1 MNYCWTSKKTIYGL
15 RHFVLLNEVKEKK
28 QINFLLVSV
37 LDVDIAL
44 QISYEELMN
53 NGDWSEGWLNLSKA
67 KSITKDY
74 EDYKLTT
81 KREAGIRKIFIN
93 ENSLF
98 NIS

>member
-1 MNYCWTSKKTIYGL
+1 MNNCWTSKKTINGL
-15 RHFVLLNEVKEKK
+15 RHFVLLNQVKNKN

-37 LDVDIAL
+37 LDADIAV

-53 NGDWSEGWLNLSKA
+53 SGNWSQGWLNLSKD
-67 KSITKDY
+67 KSVTKDY
-74 EDYKLTT
+74 EEYKLTN
-81 KREAGIRKIFIN
+81 KRESGIKKIFIN